1 MNPSLHTAALIAVM
15 AVGTALLRFLP
26 FLIFRHK
33 TPAFIAYLGK
43 VLPSAII
50 GMLVIYCLRETNVTA
65 SPFGLPELIAT
76 AIVVLTCQN
85 RFPLCPCQVSPCFRA
100 DTESRLS
107 PSIQNYSHH
116 E

>member
-15 AVGTALLRFLP
+15 AVGSALLRFLP
-26 FLIFRHK
+26 FLIFRHR

-50 GMLVIYCLRETNVTA
+50 GMLVIYCIRQTDITA

-76 AIVVLTCQN
+76 AIVVLLQIWKRKTI
-85 RFPLCPCQVSPCFRA
+85 LSIIAGTAAYMLLLQVVFA
-100 DTESRLS
+100 
-107 PSIQNYSHH
+107 
-116 E
+116 